1 MLNKY
6 SYSYSTSYSNFKPT
20 IETAT
25 TWQKN
30 GNEGEKGVE
39 EVEYTVF
46 FEGRCPSSLSLV
58 YQRSNNKNSQPNNNY
73 RRGDE
78 MVVIIIIIIF
88 INCSSI
94 I

>member
-39 EVEYTVF
+39 EVVYTVF

-73 RRGDE
+73 RRGNE
-78 MVVIIIIIIF
+78 MVVIFIIIIIF
-88 INCSSI
+88 II
-94 I
+94 V